1 MDGPIRGAYAIRPYM
16 DGPIRGAYAIR
27 PYTKTRKS
35 VEEMA
40 ACFMA
45 NLILDGYKIHAEKMN
60 YVFIEAENVS
70 RCRNEKK
77 AEEESLPR
85 PLYAL
90 IGEIR
95 KL

>member
-1 MDGPIRGAYAIRPYM
+1 MDEGRVTC
-16 DGPIRGAYAIR
+16 D
-27 PYTKTRKS
+27 T
-35 VEEMA
+35 
-40 ACFMA
+40 A
-45 NLILDGYKIHAEKMN
+45 NPILDGYKIHAEKMN

-70 RCRNEKK
+70 RRRNKKK

-85 PLYAL
+85 PLRAL

>member
-1 MDGPIRGAYAIRPYM
+1 
-16 DGPIRGAYAIR
+16 
-27 PYTKTRKS
+27 
-35 VEEMA
+35 
-40 ACFMA
+40 MA

-77 AEEESLPR
+77 AEEETLPR

>member
-1 MDGPIRGAYAIRPYM
+1 MDRPIRGAYAIC
-16 DGPIRGAYAIR
+16 

-60 YVFIEAENVS
+60 YVFIKVENVS

-85 PLYAL
+85 PLRVL

>member
-1 MDGPIRGAYAIRPYM
+1 
-16 DGPIRGAYAIR
+16 
-27 PYTKTRKS
+27 
-35 VEEMA
+35 
-40 ACFMA
+40 MA

-60 YVFIEAENVS
+60 YVFIEAGNVS
-70 RCRNEKK
+70 WCKNEKK

-85 PLYAL
+85 PLRVL

>member
-1 MDGPIRGAYAIRPYM
+1 
-16 DGPIRGAYAIR
+16 
-27 PYTKTRKS
+27 
-35 VEEMA
+35 MA

-45 NLILDGYKIHAEKMN
+45 NLILDGYKIHVEKMN
-60 YVFIEAENVS
+60 YVFIKAENVS
-70 RCRNEKK
+70 RRRNEKK

-85 PLYAL
+85 PLHAL

>member
-1 MDGPIRGAYAIRPYM
+1 MPINIGIRGAYAL
-16 DGPIRGAYAIR
+16 R

-45 NLILDGYKIHAEKMN
+45 NLIFDGYKIHAEKMN

-70 RCRNEKK
+70 RRGNEKK

-85 PLYAL
+85 PLRVL